1 MKHRTGLL
9 SQYGG
14 LRREI
19 YILFFGRIV
28 TNMGSMVWPM
38 LTMILSQKLGFS
50 AGRISILF
58 VASTVIMMPV
68 NLLGGKLADKCN
80 KKNFIVV
87 CDTVSIFCYIACGL
101 LPLTFFSVILMLCA
115 AVCQSMEH
123 PSYSALTAD
132 LTATADRERAFSLL
146 YLGGNLG
153 LVLSPTIAGMLFKDY
168 LWLSFLISAAA
179 IACSTVLIFFRIRD
193 IRPEKDESA
202 QSVYQT
208 ARSGESLW
216 HILRENRILLIYLVI
231 TALSWSAYGQYSYL
245 MPLDMGRVHGEDGAL
260 LYGTVSS
267 LNCIVVVLFT
277 PLITRL
283 FAKVTEPG
291 KLLIGLGLLS
301 VGYLLFLLLLGHI
314 PVYYVAMLLF
324 TWGEIFMTL
333 VEGPYLSRRIPASH
347 RGRINGLS
355 SVLAAVISSV
365 SDLSAGQLYD
375 RVSPAGAW
383 SLVLGMLAAAIFL
396 TFSLRITDRK
406 TYPALYEAKE
416 DDAPPQAETE

>member
-80 KKNFIVV
+80 KKNVIVV

-216 HILRENRILLIYLVI
+216 RILRENRILLIYLVI

-301 VGYLLFLLLLGHI
+301 AGYLLFLLLLGHI

-383 SLVLGMLAAAIFL
+383 SLVLGMLAAAVLL

-416 DDAPPQAETE
+416 DAPPQAETE